1 MNKTN
6 KRRTIKDEELENEL
20 KTFECWLSKQFN
32 KTLYRKFRL
41 KKPLKQTYRNEI
53 LKKLKTILKTHIGM
67 LPKHLTKQDVENWE
81 EDCYSKYKNNG
92 NLSRFEAMNFLLT
105 YLGHEDWKLKLPTV
119 EELKYDTMTED
130 ERVRYIDILDKN
142 YENIPYKDVSELTPR
157 EMKYIMDRAV
167 VLIQAMSESRPS
179 EVCTIETQ
187 NVAFERH
194 KITLRDS
201 KTHELII
208 RKGMDDALLMNPQI
222 KKGIQDWLKIR
233 EQIHAK
239 KEEDE
244 KYLFIYPYGRYKGEV
259 IGYNKLLRVCK
270 ETGINAGI
278 TTVITTPY
286 CLKRTEIT
294 RDCDRADNLRIP
306 QIRARHTDF
315 KSTMRYNQ
323 KQTKDAIEYIHSDK
337 YGDAG
342 LPLDMQKKKLAE
354 KVVKGEI
361 TPEVYEKLRADLVI
375 NKIEHKKNELLG
387 YG

>member
-1 MNKTN
+1 MNTTN
-6 KRRTIKDEELENEL
+6 KRCTIKDEELEIEL
-20 KTFECWLSKQFN
+20 KAFECWLSKQHN
-32 KTLYRKFRL
+32 KTLYRKFRV
-41 KKPLKQTYRNEI
+41 KKQLKQGYRTETR
-53 LKKLKTILKTHIGM
+53 KKIKQTLMTHIGK
-67 LPKHLTKQDVENWE
+67 LPKDLTKEDIDKWE
-81 EDCYSKYKNNG
+81 EDCYNRYKNNG
-92 NLSRFEAMNFLLT
+92 NLGRFQAMNFLLT
-105 YLGHEDWKLKLPTV
+105 YLGHEDWKLKLPVV
-119 EELKYDTMTED
+119 EELKYDTITED
-130 ERVRYIDILDKN
+130 ERERYIDTVN
-142 YENIPYKDVSELTPR
+142 SNCENSLHKDVTDLTPR
-157 EMKYIMDRAV
+157 EQKHIMSRAI
-167 VLIQAMSESRPS
+167 VLIQTMSASRPS
-179 EVCTIETQ
+179 EVCKIETRD
-187 NVAFERH
+187 VDFERQ
-194 KITLRDS
+194 KITLRES

-208 RKGMDDALLMNPQI
+208 RKGMDDALLMTPQVEEA
-222 KKGIQDWLKIR
+222 IQDWLKIR
-233 EQIHAK
+233 EHIQAK
-239 KEEDE
+239 KQEDE
-244 KYLFIYPYGRYKGEV
+244 KYLFIYPYGRYKGEA

-270 ETGINAGI
+270 EIGVEAGI
-278 TTVITTPY
+278 TKVITTPY

-294 RDCDRADNLRIP
+294 RDCDRNENLRIP